1 MGNPKSHRA
10 AVCPMGMETVLTT
23 EEFDELRMQ

>member
-10 AVCPMGMETVLTT
+10 AVCPMGRETVLTS
-23 EEFDELRMQ
+23 EEFEELSMQ